1 MLSADD
7 NYARPLTVA
16 AKSVVSQLG
25 EDRRVQIVVLDMGIS
40 PANRELVEASL
51 ADPRASVLWID
62 SLLDRVSDLPNTWTT
77 ITRATYARLYIPE
90 VLPTSVD
97 RVVYLDCDVI
107 ARRDVGDLFFSEMT
121 DRVAMAV
128 PDVQSFYVSSLYAYP
143 YWHRDGRSP
152 SDLNFNAGVMLIDL
166 NRWRSLNA
174 TAETLRYLT
183 DGRHQFAQDQEAINV
198 VLGDRIGELDPR
210 WNQQS
215 EIFIKAHEVTLP
227 YDDDVMAELRSNP
240 WITHY
245 SNRVKPWHY
254 GFQHPLLSEWFAHL
268 DNTEWRGWRPK
279 QSREEILR
287 ATLQRGRSL
296 AARTARRLK
305 II

>member
-1 MLSADD
+1 MCVTEEGPMQEFTVALSADD
-7 NYARPLTVA
+7 NYARPLAVA
-16 AKSVVSQLG
+16 AKSVVSKLSD
-25 EDRRVQIVVLDMGIS
+25 ERRVQIVVLDMGIS
-40 PANRELVEASL
+40 KANRELVETSL

-62 SLLDRVSDLPNTWTT
+62 SLQDRVGDLPNTWTT

-107 ARRDVGDLFFSEMT
+107 ARRDVGDLVFSEMA
-121 DRVAMAV
+121 DRVALAV

-183 DGRHQFAQDQEAINV
+183 DGRHHFAQDQEAINV
-198 VLGDRIGELDPR
+198 VLGDLIGELDPR

-215 EIFIKAHEVTLP
+215 EIFIKAHEVTYP
-227 YDDDVMAELRSNP
+227 MTTTS
-240 WITHY
+240 W
-245 SNRVKPWHY
+245 
-254 GFQHPLLSEWFAHL
+254 
-268 DNTEWRGWRPK
+268 
-279 QSREEILR
+279 QS
-287 ATLQRGRSL
+287 S
-296 AARTARRLK
+296 ARTRGSRTIRIGSSLGTMVFSTRS
-305 II
+305 